1 MKYAIYIAI
10 ALHFAR
16 KTVKKLFAGRKTST
30 TYRPLY
36 RPPVNSM
43 TGQAEVS
50 IRTIFKDPDAPRC
63 TVDKELWNR
72 ILEAGD
78 KGRNASMCF
87 DVTRAL
93 FQKRELVGVTPLIN
107 RRFPSEPMITAVQKE
122 KPKIDGI
129 SSRYTGEVI
138 RDGDGNERILG
149 GGAGANYDCDFIMS
163 AWT

>member
-1 MKYAIYIAI
+1 MKYAIYLAI

-16 KTVKKLFAGRKTST
+16 KTVKKLCARRKTFT

-50 IRTIFKDPDAPRC
+50 IRTIFKDPDATRC
-63 TVDKELWNR
+63 TVDKDLWNR
-72 ILEAGD
+72 ILEAED
-78 KGRNASMCF
+78 KSRNASMGI

-93 FQKRELVGVTPLIN
+93 FQQLDMVGITPLIN
-107 RRFPSEPMITAVQKE
+107 RRFPSEPMVTAVQKK
-122 KPKIDGI
+122 KPNIEGI
-129 SSRYTGEVI
+129 SSRYAGEVI
-138 RDGDGNERILG
+138 RDGDGNEMILG
-149 GGAGANYDCDFIMS
+149 GGADAKYDCNFIMS

>member
-1 MKYAIYIAI
+1 MKYAIYLAI

-16 KTVKKLFAGRKTST
+16 KTVRKLCARKETST

-50 IRTIFKDPDAPRC
+50 IRTIFKDPDAPRG

-78 KGRNASMCF
+78 NGRNASMGF

-93 FQKRELVGVTPLIN
+93 FQQRELVRVTPLIN

-129 SSRYTGEVI
+129 SSRYTGEVT

-149 GGAGANYDCDFIMS
+149 GGASANYDCNSIMTV
-163 AWT
+163 WT

>member
-16 KTVKKLFAGRKTST
+16 KTVKKLCATRKTST

-43 TGQAEVS
+43 TGEAEVS

-63 TVDKELWNR
+63 TVYKERWNR

-78 KGRNASMCF
+78 KSRNASMGI
-87 DVTRAL
+87 DVARSL
-93 FQKRELVGVTPLIN
+93 FQQREMVRVTPLIN

-122 KPKIDGI
+122 KPRIYGI
-129 SSRYTGEVI
+129 SSRYTGEVT

-149 GGAGANYDCDFIMS
+149 GGADAKYDCNFIMS
-163 AWT
+163 ACT

>member
-1 MKYAIYIAI
+1 MKYAIYLAI

-16 KTVKKLFAGRKTST
+16 KTVKKLCAERKTST
-30 TYRPLY
+30 TYRALY

-43 TGQAEVS
+43 TGEAKVS

-63 TVDKELWNR
+63 TVNKELWTR
-72 ILEAGD
+72 IIEDRD
-78 KGRNASMCF
+78 KSRNASIGI
-87 DVTRAL
+87 DVTRSL
-93 FQKRELVGVTPLIN
+93 FQQRELVGVTPLIN

-129 SSRYTGEVI
+129 SSRYTREVT

-149 GGAGANYDCDFIMS
+149 GGAGANYDCNFIMS